1 MSPLWQD
8 DLRVGLC
15 PGRLVLARYRRRL
28 RRRLIERA
36 VVPVTGDPVRSLGD
50 LAGKADVT
58 VVLSN
63 HYVRY
68 GVLPWTGTLRTRD
81 EWLAYARHHF
91 SSTHGATAAGW
102 QLGVSTAG
110 RGRARLACAI
120 DAELLE
126 RLRATRCVRSVQPY
140 LMSAF
145 NARRHAV
152 SGDAWFV
159 LQEPGRLTVGLAS
172 RGGWKLVR
180 NRQAAANW
188 SESLADLLDR
198 EITARDEEA
207 PERVI
212 LCAEDNTKDLPSRL
226 GRYRITD
233 LSLLRGANLDSR
245 AAIMALN

>member
-1 MSPLWQD
+1 LWKD
-8 DLRVGLC
+8 ELRVGLC
-15 PGRLVLARYRRRL
+15 PGRLVLARYARGL
-28 RRRLIERA
+28 RRRLIERR
-36 VVPVTGDPVRSLGD
+36 VVPVTGDPVRTLGD
-50 LAGKADVT
+50 HVGKADVT

-68 GVLPWTGTLRTRD
+68 GVLPWTRTLHSRD

-91 SSTHGATAAGW
+91 SSTHGAAAAGW
-102 QLGVSTAG
+102 HLGVSTGG
-110 RGRARLACAI
+110 RGKARIACAI

-126 RLRATRCVRSVQPY
+126 RLRGMRCIRSVQPY

-152 SGDAWFV
+152 SGDVWFV
-159 LQEPGRLTVGLAS
+159 LQEPGRLTVCLAG

-180 NRQAAANW
+180 NRQAAPNW
-188 SESLADLLDR
+188 RESLADLLDR
-198 EITARDEEA
+198 EIAARDEEA

-212 LCAEDNTKDLPSRL
+212 LCAEDDTSGLPLRV

-233 LSLLRGANLDSR
+233 LSVPRGASLDSR
-245 AAIMALN
+245 AAIMALH

>member
-1 MSPLWQD
+1 MSPLWKD

-28 RRRLIERA
+28 RRRLVERV
-36 VVPVTGDPVRSLGD
+36 VVPVTGDPVRALGD
-50 LAGKADVT
+50 LAGEADVT

-63 HYVRY
+63 HYMRY
-68 GVLPWTGTLRTRD
+68 GVLPWTATLHSTE

-91 SSTHGATAAGW
+91 SGTYGAAAAGW
-102 QLGVSTAG
+102 QLGVSAG
-110 RGRARLACAI
+110 GRRKARIACAI

-126 RLRATRCVRSVQPY
+126 RLRGLRYIRSVQPY

-159 LQEPGRLTVGLAS
+159 LQEPGRLTLGLS
-172 RGGWKLVR
+172 GRSGWKLVR

-188 SESLADLLDR
+188 RESLSDLLDR
-198 EITARDEEA
+198 EIAARDEEA

-212 LCAEDNTKDLPSRL
+212 LCAEDDTRDLPSRL

-233 LSLLRGANLDSR
+233 LSLPRGASLDSR
-245 AAIMALN
+245 AAIMALD